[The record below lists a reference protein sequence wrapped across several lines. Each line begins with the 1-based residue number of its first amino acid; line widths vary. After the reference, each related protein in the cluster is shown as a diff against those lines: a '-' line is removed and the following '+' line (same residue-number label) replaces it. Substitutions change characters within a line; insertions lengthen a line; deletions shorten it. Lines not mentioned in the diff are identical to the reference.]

1 MLHDSKAVKT
11 FCSRLHFSLGAGCSA
26 AAGPI
31 GRVVEADLRAGE
43 KGSGMCYTYSC
54 SKVPHVTVMD
64 ALIAFVGVS
73 LEGNIV
79 ATRMDTN
86 LQFYGDPYLT
96 TADILLGTVDR
107 PKAAEP
113 LYAALRDLYC
123 KLQC

>member
-1 MLHDSKAVKT
+1 MRKHGWQLPYHPLQVVAVAV
-11 FCSRLHFSLGAGCSA
+11 FLALGFAFYVFFAPFVESNCYSE
-26 AAGPI
+26 I
-31 GRVVEADLRAGE
+31 SSIRVPENFYGVN
-43 KGSGMCYTYSC
+43 
-54 SKVPHVTVMD
+54 KVMPTIHWEV
-64 ALIAFVGVS
+64 
-73 LEGNIV
+73 GNIV
-79 ATRMDTN
+79 VKRMDTN